1 MTEASAQRSV
11 DWNRLVALLALV
23 TVFTLAAA
31 YTVLG
36 IGLDMS
42 ALEMT
47 SMPRDMLMARPA
59 WTPIY
64 GATVFMMW
72 WVMMIA
78 MMVPAATPMIL
89 LHMELQRRTMGAASA
104 LRSTGSFGI
113 GYLSVWGLFSVSA
126 MLLQWL
132 MDEAGWLSAMM
143 ATSTLTIGGLILI
156 AAGAYQLTPLKGTCL
171 ARCQNPVRFMVTHRR
186 PGLSGAFKLG
196 LLHGAH
202 CVGCCAFLMM
212 LLFFGGIM
220 NLYWIAG
227 LSAYVLI
234 ERVLVRRR
242 WVGRGVGAILIVAGA
257 ALITAEASGALQ
269 G

>member
-11 DWNRLVALLALV
+11 DWNRLVAVLALA
-23 TVFTLAAA
+23 TVFALAAA

-42 ALEMT
+42 AFEMT

-59 WTPIY
+59 WTPAY
-64 GATVFMMW
+64 AATVFMMW

-89 LHMELQRRTMGAASA
+89 LHLELQRRTKEAASA
-104 LRSTGSFGI
+104 LHSTAGFGA
-113 GYLSVWGLFSVSA
+113 GYLSVWGMFSVSA

-132 MDEAGWLSAMM
+132 MDDAGWLSGMM
-143 ATSTLTIGGLILI
+143 ATSTLSIGGLILL
-156 AAGAYQLTPLKGTCL
+156 AAGAYQLTPLKRTCL
-171 ARCQNPVRFMVTHRR
+171 ARCRNPVRFMVSHQR
-186 PGLSGAFKLG
+186 PGLFGAFRLG
-196 LLHGAH
+196 LMHGAH

-227 LSAYVLI
+227 LSAYVVI
-234 ERVLVRRR
+234 ERVLLRRQ
-242 WVGRGVGAILIVAGA
+242 WVSRVVGAILIAAGM
-257 ALITAEASGALQ
+257 ALISADASASLR
-269 G
+269 

>member
-42 ALEMT
+42 AFEMT
-47 SMPRDMLMARPA
+47 SMPRNMLMAHPA

-64 GATVFMMW
+64 GVTVFLMW

-89 LHMELQRRTMGAASA
+89 LHMELQRRSKRAAGAF
-104 LRSTGSFGI
+104 RSTGSFGI

-132 MDEAGWLSAMM
+132 MDETGWLSAMM
-143 ATSTLTIGGLILI
+143 ASSTLTIGGLILF
-156 AAGAYQLTPLKGTCL
+156 AAGAYQLTPLKRTCL
-171 ARCQNPVRFMVTHRR
+171 ARCQNPVRFMVSHQR
-186 PGLSGAFKLG
+186 PGLLGAFRLG
-196 LLHGAH
+196 LMHGAY

-212 LLFFGGIM
+212 LLFVGGIM

-234 ERVLVRRR
+234 ERVLLRRQ
-242 WVGRGVGAILIVAGA
+242 WVGGGMGVILIAAGM
-257 ALITAEASGALQ
+257 ALIIADASGPLR
-269 G
+269 

>member
-1 MTEASAQRSV
+1 MTEASARRSA
-11 DWNRLVALLALV
+11 DWNRLVALVALA
-23 TVFTLAAA
+23 TVFALAAA

-42 ALEMT
+42 AFEMT
-47 SMPRDMLMARPA
+47 SMPRDMLMARPD
-59 WTPIY
+59 WTPAY
-64 GATVFMMW
+64 AATVFVMW

-89 LHMELQRRTMGAASA
+89 LHMELQRRSKGAAGA
-104 LRSTGSFGI
+104 LRSTAGFGA

-143 ATSTLTIGGLILI
+143 ATSTLSVGGLILL
-156 AAGAYQLTPLKGTCL
+156 AAGAYQLTPLKRSCL
-171 ARCQNPVRFMVTHRR
+171 ARCQSPIRFMVSHQR
-186 PGLSGAFKLG
+186 PGLFGAFRLG
-196 LLHGAH
+196 LMHGTH
-202 CVGCCAFLMM
+202 CVGCCAFLMI

-227 LSAYVLI
+227 LVYMVI
-234 ERVLVRRR
+234 ERVLLRRR
-242 WVGRGVGAILIVAGA
+242 WVSQVAGAILIVAGM
-257 ALITAEASGALQ
+257 ALITADASGPRS
-269 G
+269 